1 MIYFLKI
8 EETLKKLMWLRES
21 KNSYCG
27 IIGNNIYSV
36 FKCASEEQLYI
47 LLRKALK
54 QTSLAIQGPESHAS
68 NAGGLGSISGQ
79 GTRSHMLQLRV
90 HMPQPRPSAAK

>member
-8 EETLKKLMWLRES
+8 EETLKKLMWLRER

-90 HMPQPRPSAAK
+90 HTPQPRPSAAK